1 MNARKS
7 IIGGLAGM
15 VLAAAPL
22 TADDRIGVGVGADYL
37 FDGKANVRG
46 EVTVPVADDLRAKVM
61 AGLTFGNARAKVT
74 GTKSFDPCKNPTPL
88 NHDDVANDP
97 TYTPEACDSAIGRE
111 TSVSTDVQKDNVAL
125 GIGGGVEYSLGDGGV
140 VVGADLGARYHL
152 PGASHSKK
160 SFNNGRTDVSQSPDV
175 KTPGAFSFDGGASLG
190 YQVSEDL
197 TASLRGAWNSRD
209 GISVGLTFNYKL
221 GETD

>member
-1 MNARKS
+1 M
-7 IIGGLAGM
+7 GGLAGM

-22 TADDRIGVGVGADYL
+22 SADDRIGVGVGADYL

-46 EVTVPVADDLRAKVM
+46 EVSLPVADDLRAKVM
-61 AGLTFGNARAKVT
+61 AGLTFGRAREKVT
-74 GTKSFDPCKNPTPL
+74 GTKRFDPCENPTPL
-88 NHDDVANDP
+88 NHDQVANDP

-111 TSVSTDVQKDNVAL
+111 TSTSTDVQKDNLAL

-152 PGASHSKK
+152 PGSSHDKK
-160 SFNNGRTDVSQSPDV
+160 SFNDGKTDVSRSPDA

-190 YQVSEDL
+190 YQINEDL
-197 TASLRGAWNSRD
+197 TASLRGGWNSRD
-209 GISVGLTFNYKL
+209 GVSFGLTFNYKL